1 MIDEKE
7 IGLFLTDK
15 YRVLSIINQECYLVK
30 NQYSSITQKEISREL
45 GFNIMKVNEIIQE
58 LIKLNY
64 LEKIPNHKGR
74 YIVTSK
80 AKKIINKIEY
90 RGG

>member
-45 GFNIMKVNEIIQE
+45 GFNIMK
-58 LIKLNY
+58 IKLFRKN
-64 LEKIPNHKGR
+64 
-74 YIVTSK
+74 SK
-80 AKKIINKIEY
+80 S
-90 RGG
+90 